1 MKFDKKSPC
10 ESCPY
15 RRDARQEFWHPAE
28 FVGLLA
34 NDADPVMGKM
44 YACHE
49 GKKLAHEDRSMCA
62 GWLLDQKRRGLPSI
76 QLRLL
81 LTQSEEARAMLE
93 EVNADGL
100 DLYDS
105 IEEMCEANGVES

>member
-10 ESCPY
+10 ASCPY
-15 RRDARQEFWHPAE
+15 RRDARPEFWHPEE
-28 FVGLLA
+28 FIRLRA
-34 NDADPVMGKM
+34 NDADPIRGSM

-49 GKKLAHEDRSMCA
+49 GRKLAHEERSMCA
-62 GWLLDQKRRGLPSI
+62 GWLLDQKRRGLPAI

-81 LTQSEEARAMLE
+81 LTQSEEARAAIE
-93 EVNADGL
+93 EVSDNGL

-105 IEEMCEANGVES
+105 IEDTNK